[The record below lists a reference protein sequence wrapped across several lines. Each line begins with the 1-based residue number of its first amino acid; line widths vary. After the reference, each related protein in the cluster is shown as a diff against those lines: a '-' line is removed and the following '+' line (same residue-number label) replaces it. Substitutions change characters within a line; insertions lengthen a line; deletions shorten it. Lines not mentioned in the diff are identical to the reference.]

1 MDGQTDGR
9 TNRRRDRTDKW
20 TDKVYLLLV
29 PGLPDGSG
37 GSHGD
42 GVPREEGGEGKP
54 VVIVVLLQVLQL
66 ADYYAG

>member
-9 TNRRRDRTDKW
+9 TNRRRDRTDK
-20 TDKVYLLLV
+20 VYLLLV

-37 GSHGD
+37 GPHGD

-66 ADYYAG
+66 AD